1 MSTKACATGA
11 SVFALGALALLLLA
25 SCASGPRYSTRYSME
40 LPQTDR
46 GRGCVVDC
54 QRNQNICE
62 GNVRAAQQ
70 NCKADARRRLHDCT
84 KTAQSDYQGCLG
96 QMQPYWS
103 EATKNNVR
111 GNCANARDSQV
122 GRCNSDYSYTRCDT
136 GRDCDAAYRQCF
148 QVCGGTVRAER
159 VCVSNCGQAR

>member
-1 MSTKACATGA
+1 VSTKAFSTAL
-11 SVFALGALALLLLA
+11 SVIVLGMAALVLA
-25 SCASGPRYSTRYSME
+25 SCSSEPRYSTHYTME
-40 LPQTDR
+40 LPRTDR
-46 GRGCVVDC
+46 GRSCVVDC
-54 QRNQNICE
+54 QRNQNLCE
-62 GNVRAAQQ
+62 GNARAALRD
-70 NCKADARRRLHDCT
+70 CKADARRRLHDCT